1 MRGSEPADERAVPL
15 EDDLTAAERRH
26 GLLTDR
32 LEPEPPDR
40 VRLGPEALLE
50 LHLVAVDLEAGS
62 VQRSLGVEL
71 VVHEGGD
78 ELHVGLRLDEAAHV
92 AERAEQRPVRD
103 EHARDD
109 RVVGPA
115 PRLHPPGHGEAG
127 TAILEHDAGPGR
139 NHAGAEAVVEALD
152 ERHGHAVAVDCAQV
166 DRAGPR
172 LGYGKRRGGA
182 ALLEEGGIEQLG
194 DVGAVPHAGQA
205 VLERELRRDHAR
217 REIGAEPFEQAQRLE
232 RDDALRGR
240 RQLEHLDTAIGD
252 GERIDPARAEGR
264 EILLVE
270 PARRADRTRDA
281 TAVEGRGA
289 VARDRPQASAP
300 APGSGRAGLLAG
312 SGRAPAARC
321 SRPTASAVIGADREA
336 PLGGVDRVRETRVE
350 PEPAV
355 SLGERGPAGD
365 GTRDGHRQRPDLGH
379 GLQVLGR
386 GGRRPGGVEALGLA
400 VPPDDRE
407 AVAADPGRHGLGHRK
422 HGGGGDGGVG
432 RVAATLEHA
441 QTRAGGELLAGRDHR
456 AGGDGRRAAEREAE
470 GHRHGSYRR
479 PASQKHANSTSSLYH
494 VGVLTIY
501 DAARCPYCAR
511 VRIALAEKGIEHEL
525 VAVNLDERPAFI
537 IELNPPNGRVP
548 VLEED
553 SFILPESAVI
563 NEYLEERYPDPPLLP
578 LDAAERALA
587 RLLIY
592 RFDELL
598 GDPYYD
604 LYSDR
609 PGGSPDASLGRARR
623 ARREAGSIALPR
635 RARVLAGRYRLPA
648 VDLPRGDEAAIRPL
662 AVRGRRRL
670 GGAAARAA
678 RRGRRARRRRRPVV
692 GAGSRSPSLPR
703 ATSPPFRRGRIS
715 SGPSGRC
722 PNARLRS
729 GP

>member
-1 MRGSEPADERAVPL
+1 M
-15 EDDLTAAERRH
+15 
-26 GLLTDR
+26 
-32 LEPEPPDR
+32 
-40 VRLGPEALLE
+40 
-50 LHLVAVDLEAGS
+50 
-62 VQRSLGVEL
+62 
-71 VVHEGGD
+71 
-78 ELHVGLRLDEAAHV
+78 
-92 AERAEQRPVRD
+92 
-103 EHARDD
+103 
-109 RVVGPA
+109 VGPA

-205 VLERELRRDHAR
+205 VLERELRRDHSR

-289 VARDRPQASAP
+289 VARDRPQALRQFREADALACLRERP
-300 APGSGRAGLLAG
+300 ELRRRAALGPQVGRQ
-312 SGRAPAARC
+312 
-321 SRPTASAVIGADREA
+321 VADREA
-336 PLGGVDRVRETRVE
+336 PLGSVDRVRETRVE

-432 RVAATLEHA
+432 CVAATLEHA

-553 SFILPESAVI
+553 SFILPESPVI

-578 LDAAERALA
+578 LDAAERARA

-609 PGGSPDASLGRARR
+609 PGGSPDGLSAALGALDARLAAS
-623 ARREAGSIALPR
+623 PY
-635 RARVLAGRYRLPA
+635 LAGREYSLADIAYLPWIFRAETRLQFDLSPYEAVGAWVARLLERPA
-648 VDLPRGDEAAIRPL
+648 VAAERD
-662 AVRGRRRL
+662 VV
-670 GGAAARAA
+670 AA
-678 RRGRRARRRRRPVV
+678 
-692 GAGSRSPSLPR
+692 LW
-703 ATSPPFRRGRIS
+703 
-715 SGPSGRC
+715 
-722 PNARLRS
+722 
-729 GP
+729 